1 MRGHRRLDQRFVCL
15 AEALATD
22 MPFDGEGAWG
32 VVEFFTDIFAGALE
46 LAATGALRVVRL
58 VIDQRTRQLCRQS
71 RRLRLLA
78 YRLLGRGRSCTLKLR
93 LDGGDIGIDHLV
105 QQVELVDIELFSR
118 QGKAVAPQDGDL
130 MAQPLVEC
138 FQAVKSLVQA
148 RSVEAIV

>member
-1 MRGHRRLDQRFVCL
+1 LRKGLEMVSTKNRWTPCRSQEGSRRRVRQTL
-15 AEALATD
+15 T
-22 MPFDGEGAWG
+22 
-32 VVEFFTDIFAGALE
+32 
-46 LAATGALRVVRL
+46 LRVVRL
-58 VIDQRTRQLCRQS
+58 VIDQRTRQFCRQR
-71 RRLRLLA
+71 RRLRLPA
-78 YRLLGRGRSCTLKLR
+78 YRLLGRGRSCSLKLR